1 MTTTAGQI
9 KFDTMTHESVDN
21 IGLTPD
27 TLKSVRARG
36 ITNVEQLAQALKGED
51 FPMGEFLEI
60 EQALDELE
68 MAHFSVGT

>member
-27 TLKSVRARG
+27 TLKSVRDRG
-36 ITNVEQLAQALKGED
+36 LMNVEQLAQALKGGD
-51 FPMGEFLEI
+51 FSIDEFLEI

-68 MAHFSVGT
+68 MARFSVGA